1 MKVEIRTL
9 LREKMLEDNDRKKEK
24 TTFWASESEANVFDI
39 YHKWLGTPETNPIT
53 PENKLGLNVRK
64 LVELG
69 FVNQLRDLGILHEE
83 EADKQLRVEFERE
96 GIKISGYI
104 DALIKDDA
112 KFISIEFKTS
122 FGDYQKLDLDKG
134 LPKVSY
140 LKQLAIY
147 MDGLDLDLG
156 YLIQAHFKDN
166 FIIDEI
172 YQFTLKRNED
182 GNFSS
187 GAISFN
193 INDTYKKWARL
204 YNQNIV
210 PKIEPKSEYRYKYP
224 IEEIDWKSLS
234 SSKIGSARNNRAVI
248 GDWQV
253 IYSDYKNLI
262 IEREGSTLG
271 YTDKELELINAL
283 TKGYTSKSWKG
294 GD

>member
-1 MKVEIRTL
+1 MCDKHHEGHIEKSEKRILSPEETKRFIEEGQITWVEAKDL
-9 LREKMLEDNDRKKEK
+9 LDA
-24 TTFWASESEANVFDI
+24 TAESCVDGRGHDGI
-39 YHKWLGTPETNPIT
+39 VGTPGGNAGEFILALTA
-53 PENKLGLNVRK
+53 
-64 LVELG
+64 VEK
-69 FVNQLRDLGILHEE
+69 
-83 EADKQLRVEFERE
+83 A
-96 GIKISGYI
+96 SG
-104 DALIKDDA
+104 
-112 KFISIEFKTS
+112 
-122 FGDYQKLDLDKG
+122 QKLDLDKG